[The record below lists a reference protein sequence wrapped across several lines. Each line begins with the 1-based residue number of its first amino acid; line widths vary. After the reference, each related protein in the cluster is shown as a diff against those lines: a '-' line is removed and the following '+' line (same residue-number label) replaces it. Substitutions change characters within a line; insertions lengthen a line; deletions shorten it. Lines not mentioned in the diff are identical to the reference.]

1 MQIIRLNDSIPVTF
15 TLRLT
20 EELKEALGKESVRT
34 GISMNGLAIQYLE
47 DGLRHARIHKSGY
60 RIPK

>member
-1 MQIIRLNDSIPVTF
+1 MQIVRLNENITVTF

-47 DGLRHARIHKSGY
+47 DGLRHARIHRNEY
-60 RIPK
+60 RIPR

>member
-47 DGLRHARIHKSGY
+47 DELRRVRIHRNGWQF
-60 RIPK
+60 

>member
-1 MQIIRLNDSIPVTF
+1 MQIIGLNDSIPVTV

-47 DGLRHARIHKSGY
+47 EGLRRAQLRRNRY